1 MRWRWVLPSIAL
13 VLFAGITYRSLRIHR
28 ALGSPS
34 RYFWWSSIRLDSDPL
49 DKKPHSLVSTEWDFR
64 TIWVDPGW
72 VDKLLLTS
80 ALPAFAA
87 GGIVVSGLGRLG
99 ISEVSSFMI
108 SVPLFIFAWF
118 YFFGWLIHRWTYK
131 RRP

>member
-1 MRWRWVLPSIAL
+1 MRWRLALPFIGL
-13 VLFAGITYRSLRIHR
+13 ILFAGVTYRSLRIHR

-49 DKKPHSLVSTEWDFR
+49 DKKPHSPVSTGWDLR
-64 TIWVDPGW
+64 NMWVDPGW
-72 VDKLLLTS
+72 VDQLLFVS

-87 GGIVVSGLGRLG
+87 GAIVVSGLGRLG

-108 SVPLFIFAWF
+108 SVPLFIFAWY
-118 YFFGWLIHRWTYK
+118 YFLGWLIQRWTCK
-131 RRP
+131 RGH